1 MSDLE
6 ENEEKIPIQGDHA
19 HFSNFAIPY
28 VGPAPAPGGGGL
40 FPELRNSEI
49 NISMMAERRSSLEYV
64 PPNAEAESGSGFSS
78 LIHSTAVVKQSSVI
92 RPTPLS
98 KIESQTNLNLPPTNW
113 LKDNPSSKGDSTF
126 LFALKKLK

>member
-6 ENEEKIPIQGDHA
+6 EDEEEILIKGDHM
-19 HFSNFAIPY
+19 SNFAIPY
-28 VGPAPAPGGGGL
+28 VGPKPAPGGGGL
-40 FPELRNSEI
+40 FPESRNSEI

-64 PPNAEAESGSGFSS
+64 PPNAEPGFSS
-78 LIHSTAVVKQSSVI
+78 SIHSTAVVKQSSVI

-113 LKDNPSSKGDSTF
+113 LKDNPSSKGDYNF
-126 LFALKKLK
+126 LFALKMLK

>member
-6 ENEEKIPIQGDHA
+6 EDEETNRIRSEHIN
-19 HFSNFAIPY
+19 NFAIPY
-28 VGPAPAPGGGGL
+28 VGPSFPPPAPGGGGP
-40 FPELRNSEI
+40 FPESRNPEI

-64 PPNAEAESGSGFSS
+64 PHIADAGRGGVSS

-98 KIESQTNLNLPPTNW
+98 KIEEQTNLNLPPTNW
-113 LKDNPSSKGDSTF
+113 LKDNPSSKGD
-126 LFALKKLK
+126 

>member
-1 MSDLE
+1 MEEDE
-6 ENEEKIPIQGDHA
+6 ENIPFSGDH
-19 HFSNFAIPY
+19 SNNFAIPY
-28 VGPAPAPGGGGL
+28 VGPSPAPSGGGL
-40 FPELRNSEI
+40 FPESRNSEI

-64 PPNAEAESGSGFSS
+64 PQNAEAGSGISS

-113 LKDNPSSKGDSTF
+113 LKDNPSSKGDFGRCSKT
-126 LFALKKLK
+126 